1 MITGNRLWCGLTVSP
16 GLSQLLTSLS
26 PNVLSEDKPV
36 GHIQI
41 LTGRR
46 KYQGWARDHLHLSST
61 SDGKENW
68 GQTYAQ
74 TNAQQCKEL
83 FVTID
88 NREERVECP
97 YTLHYINVIIL
108 DNINPKNISHCRWSH
123 SIEYVLVGI
132 TTFLC

>member
-1 MITGNRLWCGLTVSP
+1 MRTDCVSP
-16 GLSQLLTSLS
+16 GPLGPSQLLTSLS

-61 SDGKENW
+61 SDGNENW
-68 GQTYAQ
+68 GQTQ

-83 FVTID
+83 FITID

-97 YTLHYINVIIL
+97 YILHYINL
-108 DNINPKNISHCRWSH
+108 MYNS
-123 SIEYVLVGI
+123 G
-132 TTFLC
+132 